1 MTLYNFK
8 WSAKLDAPSHQS
20 LLNLDALGGVQG
32 DSLPG
37 VQGSSPESWEE
48 DCPLPYTIHIIG
60 RVYHLC
66 FLLCM
71 KSIKVSH
78 KKKVKKS
85 I

>member
-37 VQGSSPESWEE
+37 GAQGSSPESWEE
-48 DCPLPYTIHIIG
+48 DTALCPIPS
-60 RVYHLC
+60 R
-66 FLLCM
+66 
-71 KSIKVSH
+71 
-78 KKKVKKS
+78 
-85 I
+85 